1 MFWIRLRRVLGFLDR
16 FQISDFR
23 FQIVGGEGLPELL
36 TDISQAKRYI
46 DAKKAHPYIWHVIE
60 TGRAKEL
67 WVDNPSHI
75 TSLMVVEEINTESCV
90 CVEADSKETLLDLL
104 SALDPSK
111 CHIIT
116 VTEEWMW
123 PVFENEL
130 NATFQGRNY
139 EYGLV
144 SSDFTP
150 QFRYTTRELSTGD
163 DYLIET
169 IPNESMRER
178 TRDYFKR
185 VPKSFGVV
193 EADQL
198 IAYACTQ
205 DSGDER
211 EIDWVFTRE
220 DKRRRGY
227 GTSVVSA
234 VIQYVFRTGGQKVI
248 ATVRWKNYG
257 SISVW
262 EKLGFH
268 RGRTFTHYSFRGCDH
283 D

>member
-1 MFWIRLRRVLGFLDR
+1 M
-16 FQISDFR
+16 
-23 FQIVGGEGLPELL
+23 GGEGLPELL
-36 TDISQAKRYI
+36 IDISQAKRYI
-46 DAKKAHPYIWHVIE
+46 DAGKAHPYMLHVME
-60 TGRAKEL
+60 TGRAKEI
-67 WVDNPSHI
+67 WVDDPSHI
-75 TSLMVVEEINTESCV
+75 TSLMVVEEMNRESYV
-90 CVEADSKETLLDLL
+90 RIEADSREKLLDLL
-104 SALDPSK
+104 SALDPSE
-111 CHIIT
+111 CHLIT

-130 NATFQGRNY
+130 NAIFQGRNY

-144 SSDFTP
+144 SSDFIP

-185 VPKSFGVV
+185 VLRSFGVV
-193 EADQL
+193 EGDQL

-211 EIDWVFTRE
+211 EIDWIFTRE

-227 GTSVVSA
+227 GTSVASA
-234 VIQYVFRTGGQKVI
+234 AIQYVFRTGGRKVI
-248 ATVRWKNYG
+248 ANVRWKNLG
-257 SISVW
+257 SIGVW

-268 RGRTFTHYSFRGCDH
+268 RDRTFTHYCFKEVCEGFLSF
-283 D
+283 